1 MQNKLR
7 IVFMGTPEFAVESLK
22 ALINSEHEVVG
33 VVTAPDKPAGRG
45 NKIVSSDVKV
55 FAQEKGIKNILQP
68 ANLKSPDFL
77 DELKNLNADLQV
89 VVAFRMLPE
98 VVWAMPP
105 KGTINLHASLLPDYR
120 GAAPI
125 NWAIINGEE
134 KTGVTTFFIEKEID
148 TGKILFSDEVTV
160 TEDMN
165 AGELHDM
172 LMVKG
177 AQLLLKTVNS
187 IADGDYEAVD
197 QNGVDLKKVLHAAP
211 KIFKEDCKIDWNKKG
226 NDIHNLIRGLS
237 PYPTAWTE
245 FKKNDETIAMKI
257 FRSKF
262 IPESHHNKPGE
273 IITDGKSF
281 LKISVIDGFIEI
293 LNIQQPGKRQL
304 DIVEFLRGFQEIKS
318 YTLLI

>member
-273 IITDGKSF
+273 IITNGKSF